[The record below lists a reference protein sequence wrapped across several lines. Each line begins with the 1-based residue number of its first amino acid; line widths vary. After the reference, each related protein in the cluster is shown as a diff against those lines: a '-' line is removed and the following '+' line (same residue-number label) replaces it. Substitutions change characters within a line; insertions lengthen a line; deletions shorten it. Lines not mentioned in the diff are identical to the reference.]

1 LQVLCYPITNSRDDV
16 IAVIMLINKKNE
28 LPFNRSD
35 EELIA
40 AFCAQLA
47 VSIENVSAID
57 CHRLPSIAID
67 DGLHRERERHR

>member
-1 LQVLCYPITNSRDDV
+1 MLCYPITNSRDDV

-57 CHRLPSIAID
+57 EI
-67 DGLHRERERHR
+67 

>member
-1 LQVLCYPITNSRDDV
+1 MSADCFGLQVLCYPITNSRDDV
-16 IAVIMLINKKNE
+16 IAVIMLINKKDD

-57 CHRLPSIAID
+57 EISDGLRLPCS
-67 DGLHRERERHR
+67 LS